1 MYPSFGGYGLYLI
14 ISLPALLL
22 GFWAQ
27 AKVKSAFN
35 KYSKIRN
42 YNNLSGAEVARRMLD
57 ANDLNDVRVEQ
68 VNGFLSDHYDP
79 RKKTLRLS
87 PAVYQGNSIASAG
100 IAAHEAGHAL
110 QDQQG
115 YVPLQ
120 FRSAMVPTVQI
131 GSRLGPIIFM
141 AGLFLDYL
149 SGASTNF
156 GFQISLFGLLLFA
169 ATAIFALVTLP
180 VEFNATSRA
189 KKWLSTSGVIYQQEM
204 SGINGVLDAAAL
216 TYVAAAVQALSTL
229 LYYAYLLLGRR
240 RR

>member
-1 MYPSFGGYGLYLI
+1 MYPFFSGYGLYLLF
-14 ISLPALLL
+14 SLPALLL

-27 AKVKSAFN
+27 AKVKSAYN

-42 YNNLSGAEVARRMLD
+42 SLNLTGAEVARRMLN
-57 ANDLNDVRVEQ
+57 ANDLTEVHIEQ
-68 VNGFLSDHYDP
+68 IQGLLSDHYDP
-79 RKKTLRLS
+79 RTKVLRLS
-87 PAVYQGNSIASAG
+87 PTVFQGNSLASAG
-100 IAAHEAGHAL
+100 IAAHEVGHAL

-120 FRSAMVPTVQI
+120 FRSALVPTVQI

-149 SGASTNF
+149 SGSSTNF
-156 GFQISLFGLLLFA
+156 GFQIALIGLVLFA
-169 ATAIFALVTLP
+169 ATAVFALMTLP
-180 VEFNATSRA
+180 VELNATKRA
-189 KKWLSTSGVIYQQEM
+189 KNWLSTSGVVYQQDM
-204 SGINGVLDAAAL
+204 QGINSVLDAAAL